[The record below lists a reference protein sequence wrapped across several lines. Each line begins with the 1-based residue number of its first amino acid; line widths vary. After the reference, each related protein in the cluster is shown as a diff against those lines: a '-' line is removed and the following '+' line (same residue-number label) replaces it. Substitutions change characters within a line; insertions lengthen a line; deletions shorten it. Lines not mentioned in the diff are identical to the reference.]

1 MVSDTKSLLIHG
13 AHVVRST
20 PCLEE
25 HLRNTPCLGQKGSG
39 ASWTKGCEGQRGSG
53 DSVQDGRVDILIR
66 DGVITAVGRGLSS
79 DGVAAVEAG
88 GLTCLP
94 AFCDLHA
101 HFRDPGVTHKEDL
114 ASGSHA
120 AVHGGYTAVNL
131 MPNTKPVISSRLQ
144 VQDVLDRA
152 AAIGLVD
159 VHQCASI
166 TRDMDGK
173 TVSHLELLGTAVRIV
188 TEDGHDVMDARVMLQ
203 AMTAAA
209 RLGLTVMCHCE
220 DMNLSGTDYRLA
232 EDLMTHRNIEL
243 ARAAGCRLHI
253 AHISTEGSMRAVI
266 AAKERGQAV
275 TCEVTPHHLALTS
288 ATSYRVNPPLRTQQ
302 DVDFLIRA
310 VEQGWVDAIATDHA
324 PHTADDKAA
333 GAPGMVGLETAF
345 GVCYTTLVRPGHVTL
360 ARLTELM
367 SKNPASIL
375 GLNKGC
381 IAPGYD
387 GDLVLVDLHTPWTV
401 DATAFASK
409 GRNTP
414 FEGRT
419 LVGRV
424 IITIKAGRIV
434 YDDTTSNQE
443 KRQ

>member
-1 MVSDTKSLLIHG
+1 MVSDTKSLLIRG
-13 AHVVRST
+13 AQVVDSAHDGAMDILVRS
-20 PCLEE
+20 
-25 HLRNTPCLGQKGSG
+25 
-39 ASWTKGCEGQRGSG
+39 
-53 DSVQDGRVDILIR
+53 
-66 DGVITAVGRGLSS
+66 GVITTVGRGLSS

-94 AFCDLHA
+94 AFCELHA
-101 HFRDPGVTHKEDL
+101 HFRDPGQTQKEDL

-120 AVHGGYTAVNL
+120 AVRGGYTAVNL
-131 MPNTKPVISSRLQ
+131 MANTKPVISSRLQ

-152 AAIGLVD
+152 ASIGLID

-166 TRDMDGK
+166 TKNMDGV
-173 TVSHLELLGTAVRIV
+173 TVDHLETLGHSVRIISD
-188 TEDGHDVMDARVMLQ
+188 DGHDVMDARVMLQ
-203 AMTAAA
+203 AMTAAV

-220 DMNLSGTDYRLA
+220 DMNLSGT
-232 EDLMTHRNIEL
+232 
-243 ARAAGCRLHI
+243 GCRLHI
-253 AHISTEGSMRAVI
+253 AHVSTEGSMHAVI

-288 ATSYRVNPPLRTQQ
+288 ATNYRVNPPLRTQQ

-345 GVCYTTLVRPGHVTL
+345 GVCTTALVRPGHITL
-360 ARLTELM
+360 ARFTELM
-367 SKNPASIL
+367 STNPARIL

-387 GDLVLVDLHTPWTV
+387 GDLVLVNLNTPWTV

-409 GRNTP
+409 GHNTP
-414 FEGRT
+414 FDGQM
-419 LVGRV
+419 LVGRIV
-424 IITIKAGRIV
+424 MTIKAGKIV

-443 KRQ
+443 ERQ

>member
-13 AHVVRST
+13 ARVV
-20 PCLEE
+20 
-25 HLRNTPCLGQKGSG
+25 
-39 ASWTKGCEGQRGSG
+39 
-53 DSVQDGRVDILIR
+53 DSVQDGKIDILVR
-66 DGVITAVGRGLSS
+66 SGVITAVGRGLSS
-79 DGVAAVEAG
+79 DGAAVEAG

-101 HFRDPGVTHKEDL
+101 HFRDPGLTHKEDL
-114 ASGSHA
+114 TSGSRA

-131 MPNTKPVISSRLQ
+131 MANTKPVISNREQ
-144 VQDVLDRA
+144 VQNVLDRA
-152 AAIGLVD
+152 SSIGLVD

-166 TRDMDGK
+166 TKNMDGV
-173 TVSHLELLGTAVRIV
+173 TVNHLESLGDAVRIISD
-188 TEDGHDVMDARVMLQ
+188 DGRDVMDARVMLQ
-203 AMTAAA
+203 AMTIAA

-232 EDLMTHRNIEL
+232 EDLMTLRNIEL
-243 ARAAGCRLHI
+243 ARVAGCRLHI
-253 AHISTEGSMRAVI
+253 AHVSTEGSMRAII

-302 DVDFLIRA
+302 DVDVLIRA
-310 VEQGWVDAIATDHA
+310 IEQGWVDAIATDHA

-345 GVCYTTLVRPGHVTL
+345 GVCYTTLVCPGHITL

-367 SKNPASIL
+367 SRNPARIL

-401 DATAFASK
+401 DPTAFASK
-409 GRNTP
+409 GHNTP
-414 FEGRT
+414 FDGRT
-419 LVGRV
+419 LLGRV
-424 IITIKAGRIV
+424 VMTIRAGRIV
-434 YDDTTSNQE
+434 YDDTTSKQE
-443 KRQ
+443 ERQ

>member
-1 MVSDTKSLLIHG
+1 
-13 AHVVRST
+13 
-20 PCLEE
+20 
-25 HLRNTPCLGQKGSG
+25 
-39 ASWTKGCEGQRGSG
+39 
-53 DSVQDGRVDILIR
+53 
-66 DGVITAVGRGLSS
+66 
-79 DGVAAVEAG
+79 
-88 GLTCLP
+88 LTCLP

-101 HFRDPGVTHKEDL
+101 HFRDPGLTHKEDL
-114 ASGSHA
+114 VSGSRA
-120 AVHGGYTAVNL
+120 AVRGGYAAVNL
-131 MPNTKPVISSRLQ
+131 MANTKPVISSSLQ

-152 AAIGLVD
+152 ASIGLVD

-166 TRDMDGK
+166 TKNMDGV
-173 TVSHLELLGTAVRIV
+173 TVDHLESLGDAVRIISD
-188 TEDGHDVMDARVMLQ
+188 DGHDVMDAHVMLQ
-203 AMTAAA
+203 AMTTAA

-232 EDLMTHRNIEL
+232 EDLMTQRNIEL
-243 ARAAGCRLHI
+243 ARVAGCRLHI
-253 AHISTEGSMRAVI
+253 AHVSTEGSMRAVI

-288 ATSYRVNPPLRTQQ
+288 ATRYRVNPPLRTQQ

-310 VEQGWVDAIATDHA
+310 LEQGWVDAIATDHA
-324 PHTADDKAA
+324 PHTADDKTA

-345 GVCYTTLVRPGHVTL
+345 GVCYTTLVHPGHISL

-367 SKNPASIL
+367 SRNPARIL

-414 FEGRT
+414 FEGQT

-424 IITIKAGRIV
+424 VMTIKAGRIV
-434 YDDTTSNQE
+434 YDDTISNQE
-443 KRQ
+443 ERQ

>member
-1 MVSDTKSLLIHG
+1 MTSDTKSLLLRG
-13 AHVVRST
+13 AHVV
-20 PCLEE
+20 
-25 HLRNTPCLGQKGSG
+25 
-39 ASWTKGCEGQRGSG
+39 
-53 DSVQDGRVDILIR
+53 DSVQDGEMDILVR
-66 DGVITAVGRGLSS
+66 SGVITAVGTGLSS
-79 DGVAAVEAG
+79 DGAAIEAG

-101 HFRDPGVTHKEDL
+101 HFRDPGLTHKEDL

-120 AVHGGYTAVNL
+120 AVRGGYTAVNL
-131 MPNTKPVISSRLQ
+131 MANTKPVISSRLQ

-152 AAIGLVD
+152 ASIGLVD
-159 VHQCASI
+159 VRQCASI
-166 TRDMDGK
+166 TENMDGV
-173 TVSHLELLGTAVRIV
+173 TLDHLESLGDAVHIISD
-188 TEDGHDVMDARVMLQ
+188 DGHDVMDAHVMLQ
-203 AMTAAA
+203 AMTTAT

-232 EDLMTHRNIEL
+232 EDLMTQRNIEL
-243 ARAAGCRLHI
+243 ARVAGCRLHI
-253 AHISTEGSMRAVI
+253 AHVSTEGSMRAII

-302 DVDFLIRA
+302 DVDVLIRA

-345 GVCYTTLVRPGHVTL
+345 GVCYTTLVHPGHITL

-367 SKNPASIL
+367 SRNPARIL

-401 DATAFASK
+401 DASAFASK
-409 GRNTP
+409 GHNTP
-414 FEGRT
+414 FDGRM

-424 IITIKAGRIV
+424 VKTIRAGSIV
-434 YDDTTSNQE
+434 YDDTTSKQE
-443 KRQ
+443 ERQ

>member
-13 AHVVRST
+13 ARVV
-20 PCLEE
+20 
-25 HLRNTPCLGQKGSG
+25 
-39 ASWTKGCEGQRGSG
+39 
-53 DSVQDGRVDILIR
+53 DSVQDGKIDILVR
-66 DGVITAVGRGLSS
+66 SGVITAIGRGLSS
-79 DGVAAVEAG
+79 DGAAVEAG

-101 HFRDPGVTHKEDL
+101 HFRDPGLTHKEDL
-114 ASGSHA
+114 TSGSRA

-131 MPNTKPVISSRLQ
+131 MANTKPVISGRLQ

-152 AAIGLVD
+152 ASIGLVD

-166 TRDMDGK
+166 TRDMDGV
-173 TVSHLELLGTAVRIV
+173 TVNHLESLGDAVRIISD
-188 TEDGHDVMDARVMLQ
+188 DGRDVMDARVMLQ
-203 AMTAAA
+203 AMTAAS

-232 EDLMTHRNIEL
+232 EDLMTQRNIEL
-243 ARAAGCRLHI
+243 ARVAGCRLHI
-253 AHISTEGSMRAVI
+253 AHVSTEGSMGAII
-266 AAKERGQAV
+266 AAKEHGQAV
-275 TCEVTPHHLALTS
+275 TCEVTPHHVALTS

-302 DVDFLIRA
+302 DVDVLIRA

-333 GAPGMVGLETAF
+333 GAPGIVGLETAF
-345 GVCYTTLVRPGHVTL
+345 GVCYTTLVRPGHITL
-360 ARLTELM
+360 ARLTALM
-367 SKNPASIL
+367 SRNPARIL

-387 GDLVLVDLHTPWTV
+387 GDLVLVDLHTPWVV

-409 GRNTP
+409 GHNTP
-414 FEGRT
+414 FDGKT
-419 LVGRV
+419 LFGRV
-424 IITIKAGRIV
+424 VMTIRAGRIV
-434 YDDTTSNQE
+434 YDDTTSKQE
-443 KRQ
+443 ERQ

>member
-1 MVSDTKSLLIHG
+1 MTSDTKSLLLRG
-13 AHVVRST
+13 AHVV
-20 PCLEE
+20 
-25 HLRNTPCLGQKGSG
+25 
-39 ASWTKGCEGQRGSG
+39 
-53 DSVQDGRVDILIR
+53 DSVQDGEMDILVR
-66 DGVITAVGRGLSS
+66 SGVITAVGTGLSS
-79 DGVAAVEAG
+79 DGAAIEAG

-101 HFRDPGVTHKEDL
+101 HFRDPGLTHKEDL

-120 AVHGGYTAVNL
+120 AVRGGYTAVNL
-131 MPNTKPVISSRLQ
+131 MANTKPVISSRLQ

-152 AAIGLVD
+152 ASIGLVD
-159 VHQCASI
+159 VRQCASI
-166 TRDMDGK
+166 TENMDGV
-173 TVSHLELLGTAVRIV
+173 TLDHLESLGDAVHIISD
-188 TEDGHDVMDARVMLQ
+188 DGHDVMDAHVMLQ
-203 AMTAAA
+203 AMTTAT

-232 EDLMTHRNIEL
+232 EDLMTQRNIEL
-243 ARAAGCRLHI
+243 ARVAGCRLHI
-253 AHISTEGSMRAVI
+253 AHVSTEGSMRAII

-302 DVDFLIRA
+302 DVDVVIRA

-345 GVCYTTLVRPGHVTL
+345 GVCYTTLVHPGHITL

-367 SKNPASIL
+367 SRNPARIL

-401 DATAFASK
+401 DASAFASK
-409 GRNTP
+409 GHNTP
-414 FEGRT
+414 FDGRM

-424 IITIKAGRIV
+424 VKTIRAGSIV
-434 YDDTTSNQE
+434 YDDTTSKQE
-443 KRQ
+443 ERQ

>member
-1 MVSDTKSLLIHG
+1 MASDTKSLLIHG

-25 HLRNTPCLGQKGSG
+25 HLRNTPRLGQK
-39 ASWTKGCEGQRGSG
+39 GSG
-53 DSVQDGRVDILIR
+53 DSVQDGAMDIRVQS
-66 DGVITAVGRGLSS
+66 GVITAVERGLSS
-79 DGVAAVEAG
+79 DGAAAVEAG

-101 HFRDPGVTHKEDL
+101 HFRDPGQTQKEDL
-114 ASGSHA
+114 GSGSRA
-120 AVHGGYTAVNL
+120 AVRGGYTAVNL
-131 MPNTKPVISSRLQ
+131 MANTKPVISSRLQ

-152 AAIGLVD
+152 AAIDLID

-166 TRDMDGK
+166 TRDMDGR
-173 TVSHLELLGTAVRIV
+173 TVDHLETLGHSVRIISD
-188 TEDGHDVMDARVMLQ
+188 DGHDVMDARVMLQ

-253 AHISTEGSMRAVI
+253 AHVSTEGSMRAVI

-345 GVCYTTLVRPGHVTL
+345 GVCATALVRPGHITL

-367 SKNPASIL
+367 SRNPARIL

-387 GDLVLVDLHTPWTV
+387 GDLVLVDLNTPWTV
-401 DATAFASK
+401 DAAAFASK
-409 GRNTP
+409 GHNTP
-414 FEGRT
+414 FDGRT
-419 LVGRV
+419 LVGRIV
-424 IITIKAGRIV
+424 MTIKAGKIV

-443 KRQ
+443 ARQ

>member
-1 MVSDTKSLLIHG
+1 M
-13 AHVVRST
+13 
-20 PCLEE
+20 
-25 HLRNTPCLGQKGSG
+25 
-39 ASWTKGCEGQRGSG
+39 G
-53 DSVQDGRVDILIR
+53 DSVQDGKMDILIR
-66 DGVITAVGRGLSS
+66 GGVITTVERELSS
-79 DGVAAVEAG
+79 DGAALDAG

-101 HFRDPGVTHKEDL
+101 HFRDPGQTQKEDL

-120 AVHGGYTAVNL
+120 AVRGGYTAVNL
-131 MPNTKPVISSRLQ
+131 MANTKPVISTYAQ
-144 VQDVLDRA
+144 VKDVLTRA
-152 AAIGLVD
+152 RDIGLVD

-166 TRDMDGK
+166 TRDMDGR
-173 TVSHLELLGTAVRIV
+173 TVDHLETLGHSVRIISD
-188 TEDGHDVMDARVMLQ
+188 DGHDVMDARVMLQ

-220 DMNLSGTDYRLA
+220 DVTLAGTNDRLA
-232 EDLMTHRNIEL
+232 EDLMTQRNIEL
-243 ARAAGCRLHI
+243 ARVAGCHLHI
-253 AHISTEGSMRAVI
+253 AHISTEGAMRAVI

-302 DVDFLIRA
+302 DVDVLIRA
-310 VEQGWVDAIATDHA
+310 IEQGWVDAIATDHA
-324 PHTADDKAA
+324 PHTVDDKAA

-345 GVCYTTLVRPGHVTL
+345 GVCYTTLVLPGHITL

-367 SKNPASIL
+367 SRNPARIL

-387 GDLVLVDLHTPWTV
+387 GDLVLVDLDTPWVV

-409 GRNTP
+409 GHNTP
-414 FEGRT
+414 FDGRT

-424 IITIKAGRIV
+424 IVTIRAGRIV

-443 KRQ
+443 ARQ

>member
-1 MVSDTKSLLIHG
+1 MVSDTTSLLIHG

-25 HLRNTPCLGQKGSG
+25 RL
-39 ASWTKGCEGQRGSG
+39 ASWTKGCEGQKGSG
-53 DSVQDGRVDILIR
+53 DSVQDGVMDILIR
-66 DGVITAVGRGLSS
+66 GGVITAVGRGLSS
-79 DGVAAVEAG
+79 DGTTLEAG

-101 HFRDPGVTHKEDL
+101 HFRDPGLTHKEDL

-120 AVHGGYTAVNL
+120 AVRGGYTAINL
-131 MPNTKPVISSRLQ
+131 MANTKPVISSRMQ

-152 AAIGLVD
+152 ASIGLVD

-166 TRDMDGK
+166 TKNMDG
-173 TVSHLELLGTAVRIV
+173 VSVDHLESLGQAVHIISD
-188 TEDGHDVMDARVMLQ
+188 DGHDVMDAHVMLQ
-203 AMTAAA
+203 AMTAASH
-209 RLGLTVMCHCE
+209 LGLTVMCHCE

-232 EDLMTHRNIEL
+232 EDLMTQRNIEL
-243 ARAAGCRLHI
+243 ARVAGCRLHI
-253 AHISTEGSMRAVI
+253 AHVSTEGSMRAVI

-288 ATSYRVNPPLRTQQ
+288 ATSYHVNPPLRTQQ
-302 DVDFLIRA
+302 DVDVLIRA
-310 VEQGWVDAIATDHA
+310 LQQGWVDAIATDHA

-333 GAPGMVGLETAF
+333 GAPGLVGLETAF
-345 GVCYTTLVRPGHVTL
+345 GVCYTTLVHARHITL

-367 SKNPASIL
+367 SRNPARIL

-381 IAPGYD
+381 IAPGYN
-387 GDLVLVDLHTPWTV
+387 GDLVLVDLDTPWVV
-401 DATAFASK
+401 DTTAFASK

-414 FEGRT
+414 FAGKT
-419 LVGRV
+419 LFGRV
-424 IITIKAGRIV
+424 VMTVKAGRIV

-443 KRQ
+443 ERR

>member
-13 AHVVRST
+13 AHVVDSA
-20 PCLEE
+20 
-25 HLRNTPCLGQKGSG
+25 HDG
-39 ASWTKGCEGQRGSG
+39 AM
-53 DSVQDGRVDILIR
+53 DILVR
-66 DGVITAVGRGLSS
+66 SGVITTVGRGLSS

-101 HFRDPGVTHKEDL
+101 HFRDPGLTHKEDL

-120 AVHGGYTAVNL
+120 AVRGGYTAVNL
-131 MPNTKPVISSRLQ
+131 MANTKPVISTYAQ
-144 VQDVLDRA
+144 IKDVLTRVRD
-152 AAIGLVD
+152 IGLID

-166 TRDMDGK
+166 TKNMDGM
-173 TVSHLELLGTAVRIV
+173 TVDHLETLGHSVRIISD
-188 TEDGHDVMDARVMLQ
+188 DGHDVMDARVMLQ

-253 AHISTEGSMRAVI
+253 AHVSTEGSMRAVI

-288 ATSYRVNPPLRTQQ
+288 ATNYRVNPPLRTQQ
-302 DVDFLIRA
+302 DVDVLIHA

-345 GVCYTTLVRPGHVTL
+345 GVCTTALVRPGHITL

-367 SKNPASIL
+367 SRNPARIL

-387 GDLVLVDLHTPWTV
+387 GDLVLVDLNTPWTV
-401 DATAFASK
+401 DATTFASK
-409 GRNTP
+409 GHNTP
-414 FEGRT
+414 FNGQT
-419 LVGRV
+419 LIGRV
-424 IITIKAGRIV
+424 IMTIKAGKIV

-443 KRQ
+443 ARQ

>member
-1 MVSDTKSLLIHG
+1 MTPEPTSLLIHR
-13 AHVVRST
+13 ARVVDAV
-20 PCLEE
+20 
-25 HLRNTPCLGQKGSG
+25 H
-39 ASWTKGCEGQRGSG
+39 
-53 DSVQDGRVDILIR
+53 DGVMDILIR
-66 DGVITAVGRGLSS
+66 GGVITAVRSAPHLEQKDSGGSGLSS
-79 DGVAAVEAG
+79 DGTAIEAG
-88 GLTCLP
+88 GLACLP

-101 HFRDPGVTHKEDL
+101 HFRDPGQTIKEDL
-114 ASGSHA
+114 ASGSRA
-120 AVHGGYTAVNL
+120 AGKGGYTAVNL
-131 MPNTKPVISSRLQ
+131 MANTKPVISSRRQ

-152 AAIGLVD
+152 AVIGLVD

-173 TVSHLELLGTAVRIV
+173 NVDHLESLGNAVRIISD
-188 TEDGHDVMDARVMLQ
+188 DGHDVMDAHVMLQ

-220 DMNLSGTDYRLA
+220 DMNLSSTDYRLA
-232 EDLMTHRNIEL
+232 EDVMTARNIEL

-253 AHISTEGSMRAVI
+253 AHVSTEGSMRTII

-288 ATSYRVNPPLRTQQ
+288 AVNFRVNPPLRTQQ

-310 VEQGWVDAIATDHA
+310 IQQGWVDAIATDHA

-345 GVCYTTLVRPGHVTL
+345 GVCFTTLVRPGYITL

-367 SKNPASIL
+367 SRNPARIL
-375 GLNKGC
+375 GLNKGR

-387 GDLVLVDLHTPWTV
+387 GDLVLVNLDTPWTV
-401 DATAFASK
+401 DSGNFASK

-414 FEGRT
+414 FDGQT
-419 LVGRV
+419 LWGQVMT
-424 IITIKAGRIV
+424 TIKAGRVV
-434 YDDTTSNQE
+434 YRGEAASQE
-443 KRQ
+443 EHQ